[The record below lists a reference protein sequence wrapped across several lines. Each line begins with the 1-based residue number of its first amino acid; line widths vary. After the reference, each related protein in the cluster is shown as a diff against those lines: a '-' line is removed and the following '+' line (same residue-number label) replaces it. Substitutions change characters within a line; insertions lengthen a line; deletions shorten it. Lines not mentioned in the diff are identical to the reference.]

1 MIQLQLLALIA
12 FALLCTSCGA
22 VGLIWIGQQTAP
34 VRVIQVVHSGT
45 LLVKIENGHMM
56 YTPRGRERR

>member
-1 MIQLQLLALIA
+1 MIQLLALIS
-12 FALLCTSCGA
+12 FAMLCTTTGA

-34 VRVIQVVHSGT
+34 VRVIQVAHSGT

-56 YTPRGRERR
+56 YTPRGRGR